1 MFGLLIRAQRTLR
14 PVRFF
19 LTRAQRTLRP
29 VRSFLTRARRTLISV
44 ALLALLAAAPAAQ
57 AQDAETAWRSL
68 VMEALRAAGAKDYP
82 KAEQA
87 FSKALQEAAK
97 FGSDDTRVGTTYN
110 DLGLVYR
117 AEKKYSEAEGAYRR
131 ALDIMEDAYGDS
143 IDVGNVNFNIAGVM
157 FDQGHK
163 AEALPNLRRTMGIY
177 DRLLGPT
184 SAKTADVLCMAGE
197 SYRLSKRFPESEAAL
212 RRCADIRETNGG
224 MLENPDLADALH
236 SLALTLIAEGKFSA
250 AEPRLKIV
258 ERIREKTLGIT
269 SVLLAQTMED
279 HASVLK
285 ELGREKE
292 AQQLVAMSAAIRRQ
306 NKGK

>member
-1 MFGLLIRAQRTLR
+1 MLR
-14 PVRFF
+14 F
-19 LTRAQRTLRP
+19 LT
-29 VRSFLTRARRTLISV
+29 ISV
-44 ALLALLAAAPAAQ
+44 AVALVAATPSAR
-57 AQDAETAWRSL
+57 AQDAEAAWRSL
-68 VMEALRAAGAKDYP
+68 VMQALRAAGAKDYP

-97 FGSDDTRVGTTYN
+97 FGADDTRVGTTLN

-163 AEALPNLRRTMGIY
+163 TEALPNLRRTMGIY

-197 SYRLSKRFPESEAAL
+197 SYRLLKRFPESEAAL
-212 RRCADIRETNGG
+212 RRCADIRESNGG
-224 MLENPDLADALH
+224 MIENPDLADALH

-250 AEPRLKIV
+250 AEPRLKIA
-258 ERIREKTLGIT
+258 EKIREKTLGIT
-269 SVLLAQTMED
+269 SPLLAQTMED
-279 HASVLK
+279 RATVLK
-285 ELGREKE
+285 ELGRDKE
-292 AQQLVAMSAAIRRQ
+292 AGQLIVMSAAIRRQ
-306 NKGK
+306 NKSK